1 MEENEPVTICHEL
14 KTVRKPTTNKL
25 LPVEKQLGVDE
36 D

>member
-1 MEENEPVTICHEL
+1 MEENEPVTVCHGL
-14 KTVRKPTTNKL
+14 KMARKPTVNKL